1 LEVPGG
7 IGVEKTTGHYIS
19 KLLEKGDPWTPPGGY
34 KHHDK
39 PRVPIEEL
47 GKR

>member
-19 KLLEKGDPWTPPGGY
+19 KLLEKEDPCPPGGY